1 MNEDLKK
8 RIIDISYKHKLSHI
22 GSCLTSVDII
32 EEIFAKKKKCDRF
45 VLSAGHSGVALFTVI
60 EKHLGINA
68 ETLLE
73 QCGIHPDR
81 ELAGV
86 IDADGNFTSPIDC
99 STGSLGHGVGIAVG
113 MALGDP
119 SHQVYVLTSDGEIA
133 ESSVWEAIRVAIN
146 ECVQNIHI
154 IVNHNGWTAY
164 DKTDTRTQ
172 DLLKMVDGRL
182 DVSVRYTST
191 DLPFLEG
198 LKGHYATMSEQDY
211 NLARSKYETN

>member
-8 RIIDISYKHKLSHI
+8 RILNISYKHKLSHI
-22 GSCLTSVDII
+22 GSCLTAVDII
-32 EEIFAKKKKCDRF
+32 EEIYAKKKKCDRF
-45 VLSAGHSGVALFTVI
+45 VLSAGHAGLALYVVI
-60 EKHLGINA
+60 EKHLGLNA
-68 ETLLE
+68 EDLLE

-81 ELAGV
+81 ELVGTM
-86 IDADGNFTSPIDC
+86 DSEGNFTSPIDC
-99 STGSLGHGVGIAVG
+99 STGSLGHGLAIAVG

-119 SHQVYVLTSDGEIA
+119 SHQVYVLTSDGELA
-133 ESSVWEAIRVAIN
+133 EGSVWEAIRIAIS

-154 IVNHNGWTAY
+154 IVNHNGYTAY

-182 DVSVRYTST
+182 DVAVRYTHT

-198 LKGHYATMSEQDY
+198 LKGHYHVMNEDDY
-211 NLARSKYETN
+211 KLAMEVCK

>member
-1 MNEDLKK
+1 MNELK
-8 RIIDISYKHKLSHI
+8 RRVIEISHKHHLSHI
-22 GSCLTSVDII
+22 GSVLTALPLID
-32 EEIFAKKKKCDRF
+32 EIYGKKKKGDRF
-45 VLSAGHSGVALFTVI
+45 VLSAGHAGLALYVVL
-60 EKHLGINA
+60 EKYLGLNA

-86 IDADGNFTSPIDC
+86 IDEEGNFSSPIDC
-99 STGSLGHGVGIAVG
+99 STGSLGHGVAIAVG

-119 SHQVYVLTSDGEIA
+119 SHQVYVLTSDGECS
-133 ESSVWEAIRVAIN
+133 EGSVWEAIRVAIN

-154 IVNHNGWTAY
+154 IVNHNGYTAY

-172 DLLKMVDGRL
+172 DLLKIVDGRL
-182 DVSVRYTST
+182 DVAVRYTST

-198 LKGHYATMSEQDY
+198 LKGHYAVMSAADY
-211 NLARSKYETN
+211 QVAMEAYK

>member
-1 MNEDLKK
+1 MNELK
-8 RIIDISYKHKLSHI
+8 RRVIEISHKNHLSHI
-22 GSCLTSVDII
+22 GSALTALPII
-32 EEIFAKKKKCDRF
+32 DEIYARKKKGDRF
-45 VLSAGHSGVALFTVI
+45 VLSAGHAGLALYVVL
-60 EKHLGINA
+60 EKYLGLDA

-86 IDADGNFTSPIDC
+86 IDEEGNFSSPIDC
-99 STGSLGHGVGIAVG
+99 STGSLGHGVAIAVG

-119 SHQVYVLTSDGEIA
+119 SHQVYVVTSDGELG
-133 ESSVWEAIRVAIN
+133 EGSVWEAIRVAIN

-182 DVSVRYTST
+182 DVAVRYTSMN
-191 DLPFLEG
+191 DFPVCLHNLG
-198 LKGHYATMSEQDY
+198 GHYTIMNDDQYREALSC
-211 NLARSKYETN
+211 L